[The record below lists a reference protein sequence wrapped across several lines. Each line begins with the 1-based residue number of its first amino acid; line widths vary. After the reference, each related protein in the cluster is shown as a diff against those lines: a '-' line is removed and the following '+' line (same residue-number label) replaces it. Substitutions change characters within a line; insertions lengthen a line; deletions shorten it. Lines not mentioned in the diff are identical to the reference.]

1 VAAKEGYGVI
11 AWAFQGRDTS
21 QGEKTHTRTH
31 GFVGCRI
38 VGACRWYGAPRKA
51 DNCAAP
57 CRGGMEGKRDGMN
70 GRSTN
75 RVRRQKCGREWR
87 IGPDK
92 STDRTRSRPSE
103 RNPTGVGLTLALHP
117 PARKAKKSIRWLIK
131 MKGGRS
137 NDTAVWAY
145 DNPVF

>member
-1 VAAKEGYGVI
+1 MA
-11 AWAFQGRDTS
+11 GRDTVFRVTGRGAGVS
-21 QGEKTHTRTH
+21 IERGKRGGKRRPWRHRLGLSGSRHIPRREKRHTDTRFRGVPH
-31 GFVGCRI
+31 RG
-38 VGACRWYGAPRKA
+38 
-51 DNCAAP
+51 
-57 CRGGMEGKRDGMN
+57 GGMEGNRDGMN

-103 RNPTGVGLTLALHP
+103 RNPTGVGLTLALP

-131 MKGGRS
+131 NEGEQVKRHGG
-137 NDTAVWAY
+137 VGI
-145 DNPVF
+145 